1 MFSSSHS
8 TFQISVDAWIHDAR
22 FHDACI
28 LISTMYIWCS
38 NAYILHAS
46 SDHLGAC
53 MMHDPWPWYMHVCIY
68 PWCRGDCDERT
79 DKQGDSRSRK
89 KKYAQIKSTFGRS
102 YYLFLWIIYKLTNM
116 KDNFKM
122 LWHFPK
128 PKIKTV
134 MSQYKKEM
142 WKSAVSLDPMLFN
155 WLELNGLFTS
165 RDGHAHAE
173 TKIIIKMVKKWAKLC
188 VCFFTI
194 YAATCACHAHAK
206 NMAHIHP

>member
-1 MFSSSHS
+1 MILTELVTCNLRAGRCFVKLCECWQIFSSSHS
-8 TFQISVDAWIHDAR
+8 TFQISIDAWIHDAR

-89 KKYAQIKSTFGRS
+89 KKYAQFKSTFGRS
-102 YYLFLWIIYKLTNM
+102 YYLFLWIIYKLT
-116 KDNFKM
+116 KFY
-122 LWHFPK
+122 
-128 PKIKTV
+128 V
-134 MSQYKKEM
+134 
-142 WKSAVSLDPMLFN
+142 
-155 WLELNGLFTS
+155 
-165 RDGHAHAE
+165 
-173 TKIIIKMVKKWAKLC
+173 II
-188 VCFFTI
+188 
-194 YAATCACHAHAK
+194 
-206 NMAHIHP
+206 

>member
-1 MFSSSHS
+1 
-8 TFQISVDAWIHDAR
+8 
-22 FHDACI
+22 
-28 LISTMYIWCS
+28 
-38 NAYILHAS
+38 
-46 SDHLGAC
+46 
-53 MMHDPWPWYMHVCIY
+53 
-68 PWCRGDCDERT
+68 
-79 DKQGDSRSRK
+79 
-89 KKYAQIKSTFGRS
+89 
-102 YYLFLWIIYKLTNM
+102 
-116 KDNFKM
+116 
-122 LWHFPK
+122 
-128 PKIKTV
+128 

-206 NMAHIHP
+206 IWRISTPSYPYSLIVCIC